1 MITRPLKFMEDPTK
15 RRQARIEQELR
26 QMKRRQARIE
36 QELRHMKRGR
46 A

>member
-1 MITRPLKFMEDPTK
+1 MITRLLKFIGQWLAADLLEDPTK

-26 QMKRRQARIE
+26 QMKR
-36 QELRHMKRGR
+36 GR

>member
-1 MITRPLKFMEDPTK
+1 MIARLLKFIGQWLMEDPTK

-26 QMKRRQARIE
+26 QMKR
-36 QELRHMKRGR
+36 GR